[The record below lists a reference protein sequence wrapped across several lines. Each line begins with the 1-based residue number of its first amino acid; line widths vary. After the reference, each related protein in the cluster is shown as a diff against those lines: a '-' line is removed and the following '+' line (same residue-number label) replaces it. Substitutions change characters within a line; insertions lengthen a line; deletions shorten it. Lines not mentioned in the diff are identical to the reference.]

1 MYLKRLEIY
10 GFKSFADKVVIDFL
24 PNTITTIVG
33 PNGCGKSN
41 IIDAIKWVLGE
52 QSAKSLRCSR
62 MEDLI
67 FNGSETRPPSSLA
80 EVSITFDN
88 TDNTLPLDF
97 TEITITRR
105 MYRSGES
112 EYFINKVPARLKDIK
127 ELFLDTGMGEEGY
140 SFIDQGR
147 IDYIL
152 IAKPEER
159 RKLFE
164 EAAGVSRYEAR
175 KEEALNKLNKVENDL
190 ARVNDLIS
198 VYKEQLR
205 GLELAVK
212 KAKQYKKAEEELK
225 ALEVYL
231 LLRNH
236 GEMQE
241 KCAELYKE
249 REEILAEITALNT
262 EINKLDTN
270 LIKMRSTLTEKEE
283 EVINLQN
290 TRNEASNALIR
301 REEKINSLR
310 HEIENCT
317 QRIKENEDKILTN
330 EREIEEIENRIKTLE
345 SVLLDA
351 KEKLKTLEGTL
362 LEESPLLADSK
373 DVQDRIGSLKNE
385 ISALQKKQ
393 IILVEK
399 KLNLDKELAALV
411 SNLSHTKLELDSIIR
426 ERDIADEE
434 NNNIRANIDKL
445 VNEIQEIDNRIEENV
460 RKVVALED
468 ERNKINEELY
478 GFGSKIN
485 ELQKKYNV
493 LLGKEN
499 IYEEWEKN
507 NLFPYEGAKSI
518 IESKLPGIEG
528 TVGSLVE
535 FREEKRD
542 LIRAF
547 LGEKLYYLVSD
558 TYASAVN
565 AIKWLQERGG
575 GEDSGGWVNI
585 IVKEKVLQS
594 DKAHKECI
602 FDEYIIGDDAN
613 RCIIRY
619 LTSSVLFDENAGVF
633 VSDDCIVCGGSYN
646 SMKLPLSGMLD
657 INKQREALREE
668 RENIALELNAL
679 LKVKE
684 EKEGRLKEINTNI
697 EVLKNLI
704 ERDKFSKENLSKEK
718 EELEKDLLLS
728 EEERRVILREI
739 DKKRMDIEQYEISIR
754 DLEGKISEIS
764 NELSS
769 IANEIESKN
778 NEHDSLTHAF
788 QDMLMK
794 RDSMNLEFVEMKQ
807 KIVSY
812 EKEIESY
819 LDKKQNLEALNLS
832 LRDEIKYMSEKI
844 EKLSLQIAEEK
855 KEIDGINSQIEE
867 ITNKISEVK
876 EMIEFLKVEIKE
888 EEEKVKGYRVQ
899 ADVIEGKLNNIEKNI
914 SVYEADIS
922 HIKDTLNKLYG
933 FSEIEGAENF
943 VKSVVEVE
951 KLASEEIDTI
961 NEQISRLRKRVENLG
976 SVNLA
981 APEEFEQLQARVAFL
996 MAQRDDLINSK
1007 NDLIQLI
1014 HKITVNTKQQF
1025 KEVFMQVRQNFKEVF
1040 SVLFEG
1046 GEADLVL
1053 LDEEDVLN
1061 SGIEIIARPPGRRTR
1076 SISLLSGGERALT
1089 ALALLFAFFLVKPA
1103 PICLLD
1109 EVDAPLDDI
1118 SIHRYS
1124 NLLKKFS
1131 EKLQLLIIT
1140 HNKKTAQVGSIFHGI
1155 TMEEPGVSKVISVK
1169 YTSFQEGA
1177 REGEPTLVES
1187 NA

>member
-1 MYLKRLEIY
+1 MYLKRLEVY

-52 QSAKSLRCSR
+52 QSVKSLRCSK

-147 IDYIL
+147 IDYVL

-159 RKLFE
+159 RRLFE

-205 GLELAVK
+205 SLELAVK
-212 KAKQYKKAEEELK
+212 KAKQYKKTEEELK
-225 ALEVYL
+225 AWEVYL
-231 LLRNH
+231 LLRNYSKI
-236 GEMQE
+236 QK

-249 REEILAEITALNT
+249 KEEILTEITMLNT

-270 LIKMRSTLTEKEE
+270 LIKMRSALTEKEE
-283 EVINLQN
+283 EIINLQN
-290 TRNEASNALIR
+290 TRNEASNELVR
-301 REEKINSLR
+301 KEEKINSLMQ
-310 HEIENCT
+310 EIENCN
-317 QRIKENEDKILTN
+317 QRIKENENKILAN
-330 EREIEEIENRIKTLE
+330 EKEMDEIDNRVKELEEALF
-345 SVLLDA
+345 DA
-351 KEKLKTLEGTL
+351 KERLKALEIAL
-362 LEESPLLADSK
+362 LEESPVIVDSK
-373 DVQDRIGSLKNE
+373 DLQDKIKTLKNE

-393 IILVEK
+393 IFLVEK
-399 KLNLDKELAALV
+399 KLNLDKELSTLE
-411 SNLSHTKLELDSIIR
+411 SKLSHTKLELGNIMR
-426 ERDIADEE
+426 EEGTLNEE
-434 NNNIRANIDKL
+434 NKNIRATINKL
-445 VNEIQEIDNRIEENV
+445 ISEIGEIDNRIEENV
-460 RKVVALED
+460 KRAEELEV
-468 ERNKINEELY
+468 ERNRVNEEICALA
-478 GFGSKIN
+478 GKVSD
-485 ELQKKYNV
+485 LQKKYNV
-493 LLGKEN
+493 LLGEEN
-499 IYEEWEKN
+499 IYEEWQKN
-507 NLFPYEGAKSI
+507 NLYPYEGARSI
-518 IESKLPGIEG
+518 IEKKLPGIEG

-535 FREEKRD
+535 LKDEKKD
-542 LIRAF
+542 LIKNF

-558 TYASAVN
+558 TYSSAIN
-565 AIKWLQERGG
+565 AIRWLREENGSG
-575 GEDSGGWVNI
+575 GGWVNI
-585 IVKEKVLQS
+585 IVKERVLQNE
-594 DKAHKECI
+594 KAHKESM
-602 FDEYIIGDDAN
+602 FDGDVIGDDASKS
-613 RCIIRY
+613 IIRY
-619 LTSSVLFDENAGVF
+619 LTSSASFDESEKVF
-633 VSDDCIVCGGSYN
+633 IFDDCVVCGGSCN
-646 SMKLPLSGMLD
+646 LASLSYTGVLD
-657 INKQREALREE
+657 INKQREILRKE
-668 RENIALELNAL
+668 RESISSELNML
-679 LKVKE
+679 LKIKE
-684 EKEGRLKEINTNI
+684 DKENRLNEIKTEIETLRNSIEK
-697 EVLKNLI
+697 
-704 ERDKFSKENLSKEK
+704 DKFSKENLANERG
-718 EELEKDLLLS
+718 ELEGELLLL
-728 EEERRVILREI
+728 EEEKRVISQEI
-739 DKKRMDIEQYEISIR
+739 DRKRAEIEQYETSMK
-754 DLEGKISEIS
+754 DLEGKISEVS

-769 IANEIESKN
+769 IANEIEIKS
-778 NEHDSLTHAF
+778 NELDSLTHAF
-788 QDMLMK
+788 QNMLMK
-794 RDSMNLEFVEMKQ
+794 RDSMNVEFAEVKQ
-807 KIVSY
+807 KIVSC
-812 EKEIESY
+812 EKEIENY
-819 LDKKQNLEALNLS
+819 FDKRQNIETLNRS

-844 EKLSLQIAEEK
+844 EKLYLQISEEK
-855 KEIDGINSQIEE
+855 KIIETINFQIEE
-867 ITNKISEVK
+867 ITNKICEVK
-876 EMIEFLKVEIKE
+876 NAIELLKLKISE
-888 EEEKVKGYRVQ
+888 EEERVKSYRIQ
-899 ADVIEGKLNNIEKNI
+899 ADVIESKLNDVEKNI
-914 SVYEADIS
+914 SICETEIS
-922 HIKDTLNKLYG
+922 HVMDTLNKLYG
-933 FSEIEGAENF
+933 FSDIDSADSF
-943 VKSVVEVE
+943 VSSIITEE
-951 KLASEEIDTI
+951 KLGVEDENVI
-961 NEQISRLRKRVENLG
+961 NEQINRLRRRVESFG

-1007 NDLIQLI
+1007 NDLLQLI
-1014 HKITVNTKQQF
+1014 HKITVTTKQQF

-1103 PICLLD
+1103 PVCLLD

-1118 SIHRYS
+1118 NIHRYS

-1131 EKLQLLIIT
+1131 EKLQFLIIT
-1140 HNKKTAQVGSIFHGI
+1140 HNKKTAQVGTIFHGI

-1169 YTSFQEGA
+1169 YTSLQE
-1177 REGEPTLVES
+1177 EVKGEQALVES
-1187 NA
+1187 NV